1 MLGFENPATYTRV
14 GIIYIILSLPAW
26 GLLIAGKLFEIRNF
40 YLLISVMGLP
50 LGALFLGFGTG
61 RRALNSR
68 SDNALRISYIALA
81 FIAFLFLFELMVR
94 GGASLFITAVLFCA
108 MAGSFL
114 SLLTL
119 VFLVAALFPERPP
132 DR

>member
-68 SDNALRISYIALA
+68 SDTALRVSYIALA

-94 GGASLFITAVLFCA
+94 GGATLFMTAVLFCA

-119 VFLVAALFPERPP
+119 VFLVAALFPERPAE
-132 DR
+132 R

>member
-14 GIIYIILSLPAW
+14 GIIYIVLSLPAW

-50 LGALFLGFGTG
+50 LGVLFLGFGTG

-68 SDNALRISYIALA
+68 SDTAIRVSYIALA

-94 GGASLFITAVLFCA
+94 GGATLFMTAVLFCA

-119 VFLVAALFPERPP
+119 VFLVAALFPERPAE
-132 DR
+132 R